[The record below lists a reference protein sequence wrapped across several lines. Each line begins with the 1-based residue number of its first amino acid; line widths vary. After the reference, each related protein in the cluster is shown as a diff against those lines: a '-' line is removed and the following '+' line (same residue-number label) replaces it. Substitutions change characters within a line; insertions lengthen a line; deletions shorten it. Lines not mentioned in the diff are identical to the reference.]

1 MVRLFDLLNHSED
14 SSDDSKS
21 PSVLSRDSGQ
31 SSSEATSTSTPSSM
45 ESNINLK
52 RKLTDKGANIAPLD
66 IKREETG
73 NVANAAPYSKERPK
87 INPLARQH
95 PKVDDKGIVN
105 SSSSRIYK
113 LVPKTKIHKK
123 FLDSKKFVQIAI
135 RRKSSSKNSHNYNN
149 EGEEEDQFNEN
160 NSTSKLH
167 IKSLEAGLRVKLTF
181 APSLFSLYK
190 SLTPNTN
197 RKSNASVM
205 NYDAYTKQSYAK
217 VINEDEEALNAYNRD
232 INDTNN
238 AKDEVVN
245 KSGFKPKNNTLV
257 SKLVQLIDSNL
268 VDLTK
273 TSNKV
278 LKTFNLNQDSN
289 NDSLP
294 ASPNSKNNSFY
305 QSPDLVP
312 SQKKR
317 KPNEASKKRD
327 ISPTFNSLST
337 AVQSLFGITDY
348 TLVRVTRSTTN
359 DSEGSV
365 LLKLETAKPG
375 DYKLFDD
382 NEYISEMAHSIGQ
395 KGSVPSNLFI
405 KKIVARP
412 RYKSDMKIYIIP
424 KLDDISFYLDSRM
437 FERDLFYGVIDFDS
451 PLSKKI
457 YCNFEINE
465 MIEKFRELLKLSE
478 VEHQTEK
485 FRKEIIENQDDET
498 DSEVNDEG
506 SSDSSSSQHE
516 LRSHPH
522 SLKLN
527 SASTG
532 YLAPSPKAFSDSPTS
547 DGKQFGFTGTNPE
560 QPPKRLL
567 HTLSESSAYPSFF
580 SSDKLTPRPG
590 SSSDNSSV
598 VSRSGVPPVTKQ
610 TNSLPYVMPSSSSSS
625 IPSLSSSS
633 SISTTSS
640 NSLATPHASASLS
653 NPSSTSIISLPSH
666 PLSSPKN
673 NDNQRQISPTT
684 LPPPS
689 SIFTYL
695 KEKKGY

>member
-14 SSDDSKS
+14 SGEDSKS
-21 PSVLSRDSGQ
+21 PSVLSRDSGL
-31 SSSEATSTSTPSSM
+31 SSSEATSTSTPPSM
-45 ESNINLK
+45 ELNINLK
-52 RKLTDKGANIAPLD
+52 RKLTDKGATSALSD
-66 IKREETG
+66 IKPEGTG
-73 NVANAAPYSKERPK
+73 NVANATPYSKERPK
-87 INPLARQH
+87 INPLPRQH
-95 PKVDDKGIVN
+95 PKLDDKGIVN
-105 SSSSRIYK
+105 PSSGRIYK
-113 LVPKTKIHKK
+113 LVPKTKIHRK
-123 FLDSKKFVQIAI
+123 FLDAKKFVQIAI

-197 RKSNASVM
+197 RKANASVM
-205 NYDAYTKQSYAK
+205 NYDPYTMQSYAK
-217 VINEDEEALNAYNRD
+217 VINEDEEALDAYNRH

-245 KSGFKPKNNTLV
+245 KSGFKSKNNTLV
-257 SKLVQLIDSNL
+257 SKSVQLIDSNL

-278 LKTFNLNQDSN
+278 LKTFNLNQDISN
-289 NDSLP
+289 NDSHP
-294 ASPNSKNNSFY
+294 ASPKSKSNSFY
-305 QSPDLVP
+305 HSPDPVP

-348 TLVRVTRSTTN
+348 TLIRVTRSTTN

-437 FERDLFYGVIDFDS
+437 FERDLFYGVIDFDI

-465 MIEKFRELLKLSE
+465 MVENFRELLKFSE
-478 VEHQTEK
+478 VEHQAEK
-485 FRKEIIENQDDET
+485 SRKVIIEHQDEET

-506 SSDSSSSQHE
+506 ISDSSSSQHE
-516 LRSHPH
+516 LRSHPQ

-532 YLAPSPKAFSDSPTS
+532 YFAPSPKAFSDSPTS
-547 DGKQFGFTGTNPE
+547 DVNQFSLDTNPE
-560 QPPKRLL
+560 QPPNRLL
-567 HTLSESSAYPSFF
+567 HTMSEISAYPNFF

-590 SSSDNSSV
+590 SSSDNSSI
-598 VSRSGVPPVTKQ
+598 VSRSGIPPVTKQ
-610 TNSLPYVMPSSSSSS
+610 TNSLPYVMPSPSSSS
-625 IPSLSSSS
+625 IPSLTSSSS
-633 SISTTSS
+633 ASTASS
-640 NSLATPHASASLS
+640 NSLATQHSSASLS
-653 NPSSTSIISLPSH
+653 NPSSKSIISLPSH
-666 PLSSPKN
+666 PLSSPKIN
-673 NDNQRQISPTT
+673 GNQGHISLTT

-689 SIFTYL
+689 SIFNYL